1 MMKRIQVYPIL
12 QTIASSDP
20 DFNIVYDLPT
30 GESVDVVKPEYLSA
44 YFLNFA
50 DWYLL
55 KPDNDE
61 RTDEEYLR
69 YIWIEYCNMQSP
81 NWNMLFKALFSEY
94 DPLDN
99 YDITE
104 TSNKTYTTGDKVFTH
119 TPNGATDTAVVETA
133 DDTTTP
139 PKTSHYVATYASA
152 EKPQEYTKTEGKT
165 TTTTNTTIRSTYSDL
180 TEKANDLESSTLHR
194 HGNAGVMTT
203 SEVIRQEALLRKS
216 ELAAEIVMGGFVDK
230 YLFYSGGIEL

>member
-1 MMKRIQVYPIL
+1 MKRIQVYPIM

-20 DFNIVYDLPT
+20 DFTIVYDLPT
-30 GESVDVVKPEYLSA
+30 GESIDVVKPEYLGA

-55 KPDNDE
+55 KPDNDT

-69 YIWIEYCNMQSP
+69 YIWNEYCNIQSP
-81 NWNMLFKALFSEY
+81 NWSMLFKALFSSY

-119 TPNGATDTAVVETA
+119 TPNGATDTAVVETE
-133 DDTTTP
+133 DDATTP

-152 EKPQEYTKTEGKT
+152 EKPQEYTQTEGKT
-165 TTTTNTTIRSTYSDL
+165 KTTTTTTIRSTYSDL
-180 TEKANDLESSTLHR
+180 TEKANDLESTTLRR

-203 SEVIRQEALLRKS
+203 AEVIRQEAQLRKT

-230 YLFYSGGIEL
+230 YLFYSGGVEL

>member
-1 MMKRIQVYPIL
+1 MKRIQVYPIM
-12 QTIASSDP
+12 QTIANNDT
-20 DFNIVYDLPT
+20 DFTIVYDLPT
-30 GESVDVVKPEYLSA
+30 GESIDVVKPEYLSA

-55 KPDNDE
+55 KPDNDT

-69 YIWIEYCNMQSP
+69 YIWNEYCNMQSQ
-81 NWNMLFKALFSEY
+81 NWGMLFKALFSEY

-104 TSNKTYTTGDKVFTH
+104 TENKTFTTGDKTFTH
-119 TPNGATDTAVVETA
+119 TPNGATDTAIVESENDA
-133 DDTTTP
+133 VNP
-139 PKTSHYVATYASA
+139 PKTSHHVATYASA

-165 TTTTNTTIRSTYSDL
+165 KTTTSTTVRSTYTDM
-180 TEKANDLESSTLHR
+180 TEKANDLENSTLRR

-203 SEVIRQEALLRKS
+203 SEVIRQEAMLRKS

-230 YLFYSGGIEL
+230 YLFYSGVIEL

>member
-1 MMKRIQVYPIL
+1 MKRIQVFPIM
-12 QTIASSDP
+12 QTIANNDT
-20 DFNIVYDLPT
+20 DFTIVYDLPT
-30 GESVDVVKPEYLSA
+30 GESIDVVKPEYLSA

-55 KPDNDE
+55 KPDNDT

-69 YIWIEYCNMQSP
+69 YIWNEYCNMQSQ
-81 NWNMLFKALFSEY
+81 NWGMLFKALFSEY

-104 TSNKTYTTGDKVFTH
+104 TENKTFTTGDKTFTH
-119 TPNGATDTAVVETA
+119 TPNGATDTAIVESENDA
-133 DDTTTP
+133 VNP

-152 EKPQEYTKTEGKT
+152 EKPQEFTQTDGKTKT
-165 TTTTNTTIRSTYSDL
+165 TTSTTVRSTYTDL
-180 TEKANDLESSTLHR
+180 TEKANDLENTTLRR

-203 SEVIRQEALLRKS
+203 SEVIRQETLLRKT

-230 YLFYSGGIEL
+230 YLFYSGVIEL